1 MIVSTQTMPI
11 AGKIGEAE
19 AIRLI
24 AQAGFDAYDI
34 TLNGIEGNP
43 IFEDNYKEYLASL
56 KAVADEAGIT
66 CNQSHAPSSSRRDDS
81 PKNQYYNEHIFDW
94 LVRSLEAAAYLGAK
108 NIIVHPINYM
118 TYRGNEAY
126 LKDMNMEFY
135 RALAPHAKR
144 VGIRI
149 ALENTGQ
156 MDKRRGIFVDSVCG
170 SVREQIDY
178 LETLGDD
185 CFVACLDLGHCGL
198 LGHEVTDSIRA
209 LGADRLAALH
219 VHDNNFLEDNHT
231 APFCGKMEWMPI
243 LETLAHIGYRGDFTL
258 ECYNFFRGLPSEFLP
273 DAAEY
278 LCRLGRRMANL
289 IEQKQSI
296 KNEV

>member
-94 LVRSLEAAAYLGAK
+94 LVRALEAAAYLGAK

-118 TYRGNEAY
+118 TYRGNESY

-219 VHDNNFLEDNHT
+219 VHDNNFREDNHT

-243 LETLAHIGYRGDFTL
+243 LETLAQIGYRGDFTF
-258 ECYNFFRGLPSEFLP
+258 ECYNFFRGRPPEFLP

-296 KNEV
+296 

>member
-11 AGKIGEAE
+11 TKKVGEAE

-24 AQAGFDAYDI
+24 ANAGFDAYDI
-34 TLNGIEGNP
+34 TLNVIEGNP

-56 KAVADEAGIT
+56 KAVADGAGIT
-66 CNQSHAPSSSRRDDS
+66 CNQSHAPFSSRREDT
-81 PKNQYYNEHIFDW
+81 PQNAHYNEHIFDW
-94 LVRSLEAAAYLGAK
+94 LVRALEAAAYLGAK
-108 NIIVHPINYM
+108 NIVVHPINYM
-118 TYRGNEAY
+118 TYRGNESY

-156 MDKRRGIFVDSVCG
+156 MDKRRGIFVDSVCAN
-170 SVREQIDY
+170 VREQIDY

-219 VHDNNFLEDNHT
+219 VHDNNFREDNHT

-243 LETLAHIGYRGDFTL
+243 LETLAQIGYRGDFTF
-258 ECYNFFRGLPSEFLP
+258 ECYNFFRGLPLEFLP
-273 DAAEY
+273 DAAQY
-278 LCRLGRRMANL
+278 LCKLGRRMANI

-296 KNEV
+296 

>member
-219 VHDNNFLEDNHT
+219 VHDNNFREDNHT

-243 LETLAHIGYRGDFTL
+243 LETLAQIGYRGDFTF

-296 KNEV
+296 YNEV

>member
-11 AGKIGEAE
+11 AGKIGEAQ
-19 AIRLI
+19 AVHLL
-24 AQAGFDAYDI
+24 AQAGFEAYDL
-34 TLNGIEGNP
+34 TLNVIEGNP

-56 KAVADEAGIT
+56 KAAADSAGIT
-66 CNQSHAPSSSRRDDS
+66 CNQSHAPFSSRREDV
-81 PKNQYYNEHIFDW
+81 PKNAHYNEHIFDW

-108 NIIVHPINYM
+108 NIVVHPINYM
-118 TYRGNEAY
+118 TYRGNETY
-126 LKDMNMEFY
+126 LKDMNMDFY
-135 RALAPHAKR
+135 RSLAPHAKR

-149 ALENTGQ
+149 AIENTGQ

-170 SVREQIDY
+170 DVREQIDY

-219 VHDNNFLEDNHT
+219 VHDNNFREDNHT

-243 LETLAHIGYRGDFTL
+243 LETLSEIGYRGDFTF
-258 ECYNFFRGLPSEFLP
+258 ECYNFFKQCPQEFLP
-273 DAAEY
+273 DAAAY
-278 LCRLGRRMANL
+278 LYKLGRRMANQ
-289 IEQKQSI
+289 IEQKQS
-296 KNEV
+296 

>member
-118 TYRGNEAY
+118 TYRGNESY

-219 VHDNNFLEDNHT
+219 VHDNNFREDNHT

-243 LETLAHIGYRGDFTL
+243 LETLAQIGYRGDFTF

-296 KNEV
+296 

>member
-43 IFEDNYKEYLASL
+43 IFDDNYKEYLASL

-94 LVRSLEAAAYLGAK
+94 LVRALEAAAYLGAK

-118 TYRGNEAY
+118 TYRGNESY

-156 MDKRRGIFVDSVCG
+156 MDKRRGIFVDSVCAN
-170 SVREQIDY
+170 VREQIDY

-219 VHDNNFLEDNHT
+219 VHDNNFREDNHT

-243 LETLAHIGYRGDFTL
+243 LETLAQIGYRGDFTF
-258 ECYNFFRGLPSEFLP
+258 ECYNFFRGLPVEFLP

-296 KNEV
+296 

>member
-1 MIVSTQTMPI
+1 
-11 AGKIGEAE
+11 
-19 AIRLI
+19 
-24 AQAGFDAYDI
+24 
-34 TLNGIEGNP
+34 
-43 IFEDNYKEYLASL
+43 
-56 KAVADEAGIT
+56 
-66 CNQSHAPSSSRRDDS
+66 
-81 PKNQYYNEHIFDW
+81 
-94 LVRSLEAAAYLGAK
+94 
-108 NIIVHPINYM
+108 M
-118 TYRGNEAY
+118 TYRGNESC

-149 ALENTGQ
+149 AIENTGQ

-219 VHDNNFLEDNHT
+219 VHDNNFREDNHT

-243 LETLAHIGYRGDFTL
+243 LETLAQIGYRGDFTF
-258 ECYNFFRGLPSEFLP
+258 ECYNFFRGLPAEFLP
-273 DAAEY
+273 DAAQY
-278 LCRLGRRMANL
+278 LCRLGRRMANE
-289 IEQKQSI
+289 IEQKQS
-296 KNEV
+296 

>member
-43 IFEDNYKEYLASL
+43 IFEDNYKDYLASL

-118 TYRGNEAY
+118 TYRGNESY

-219 VHDNNFLEDNHT
+219 VHDNNFREDNHT

-243 LETLAHIGYRGDFTL
+243 LETLAQIGYRGDFTF

-296 KNEV
+296 

>member
-94 LVRSLEAAAYLGAK
+94 LVRALEAAAYLGAK

-219 VHDNNFLEDNHT
+219 VHDNNFREDNHT

-243 LETLAHIGYRGDFTL
+243 LETLAQIGYRGDFTF

-296 KNEV
+296 

>member
-126 LKDMNMEFY
+126 LKDMNMDFY

-219 VHDNNFLEDNHT
+219 VHDNNFREDNHT

-243 LETLAHIGYRGDFTL
+243 LETLAQIGYRGDFTF

-296 KNEV
+296 

>member
-11 AGKIGEAE
+11 TAKVGEAE

-34 TLNGIEGNP
+34 TLNVIDGNP
-43 IFEDNYKEYLASL
+43 LFEENWQEYAAAL
-56 KAVADEAGIT
+56 KAIAEEAGIT
-66 CNQSHAPSSSRRDDS
+66 CNQSHAPFSTRREEI
-81 PKNQYYNEHIFDW
+81 PKNAAYNERIFDHI
-94 LVRSLEAAAYLGAK
+94 VRSLEAAAYLGAK
-108 NIIVHPINYM
+108 NIVVHPINHVP
-118 TYRGNEAY
+118 YRGNEAY
-126 LKDMNMEFY
+126 LKAENMEFY

-144 VGIRI
+144 VGIHV
-149 ALENTGQ
+149 ALENMGQ
-156 MDKRRGIFVDSVCG
+156 WDARRGIFVDSVCAN
-170 SVREQIDY
+170 VREQIDY

-219 VHDNNFLEDNHT
+219 VHDNNFREDSHT

-243 LETLAHIGYRGDFTL
+243 LETLSEIGYRGDFTF
-258 ECYNFFRGLPSEFLP
+258 ECYNFFRQCPAEFLP
-273 DAAEY
+273 DAAQY
-278 LCRLGRRMANL
+278 LCKLGRRMANL
-289 IEQKQSI
+289 IGRA
-296 KNEV
+296 

>member
-43 IFEDNYKEYLASL
+43 IFEDNYKEYLTSL

-219 VHDNNFLEDNHT
+219 VHDNNFREDNHT

-243 LETLAHIGYRGDFTL
+243 LETLAQIGYRGDFTF

-278 LCRLGRRMANL
+278 LCRLGRRMANI

-296 KNEV
+296 

>member
-43 IFEDNYKEYLASL
+43 IFEDNYKDYLASL

-118 TYRGNEAY
+118 TYRGNESY

-219 VHDNNFLEDNHT
+219 VHDNNFREDNHT

-243 LETLAHIGYRGDFTL
+243 LETLAQIGYRGDFTF

-296 KNEV
+296 YNEV

>member
-11 AGKIGEAE
+11 TAKVGEAE

-24 AQAGFDAYDI
+24 ARAGFDAYDI
-34 TLNGIEGNP
+34 TLNVIDGNP
-43 IFEDNYKEYLASL
+43 IFGENYKEYLASL
-56 KAVADEAGIT
+56 KAAADEAGIT
-66 CNQSHAPSSSRRDDS
+66 CNQSHAPFSSRRDDS
-81 PKNQYYNEHIFDW
+81 PKNEYYNEHIFDW

-108 NIIVHPINYM
+108 NIVVHPINYM

-126 LKDMNMEFY
+126 LKDMNMDFY

-156 MDKRRGIFVDSVCG
+156 WDALRGINVDSVCG
-170 SVREQIDY
+170 DVREQIDY
-178 LETLGDD
+178 LDTLADD

-198 LGHEVTDSIRA
+198 LGHEATESIRA

-219 VHDNNFLEDNHT
+219 VHDNDFRSDNHT
-231 APFCGKMEWMPI
+231 APFVGKIEWMPI
-243 LETLAHIGYRGDFTL
+243 LEALSDIGYRGDFTF
-258 ECYNFFRGLPSEFLP
+258 EAYSFFRRCPAELLP
-273 DAAEY
+273 DAAGY
-278 LCRLGRRMANL
+278 LCRLGRYMTKIIDEN
-289 IEQKQSI
+289 K
-296 KNEV
+296 

>member
-219 VHDNNFLEDNHT
+219 VHDNNFREDNHT

-243 LETLAHIGYRGDFTL
+243 LETLAQIGYRGDFTF

-296 KNEV
+296 